1 MTIDEILEAL
11 CALDGGPRNPPG
23 GRPMRLRSP
32 SGGLRPD
39 RRAIA
44 MDKATSYPNDP
55 SDQAIVRALQA
66 QVQAWRATKPD
77 RRSVTDTGVPVVRL
91 RRMQPSRQQA

>member
-1 MTIDEILEAL
+1 
-11 CALDGGPRNPPG
+11 
-23 GRPMRLRSP
+23 
-32 SGGLRPD
+32 
-39 RRAIA
+39 